1 MPTKKNP
8 LRRPADELA
17 RMLMSVGRGR
27 YSTNQILRDFVEL
40 SALAISNSVDCAQF
54 DAREAQYL
62 ATIKRYDRGEA
73 KLFAEM
79 LGQLIFAL
87 EETDQD
93 IFVPLIAKLEIPLNS
108 RWGQVMTPWSIS
120 SMMARMQLG
129 TKTEIEAMI
138 AERGFITMSDPACG
152 VGNMAIAFAFALR
165 ENGFNFQQVLHAT
178 IQDIDPFMSQC
189 AYVQCSLFGMPAI
202 VTTGDSL
209 RMTESACWFT
219 PIHVTGGW
227 NARLRGDNGVMQIKK
242 FLEVFAEVEQLLASE
257 PAEPKI
263 LDQPVI
269 PLPGEAK
276 IVLPMVPVPSWGP
289 WPLTVLPG
297 SSPPFMSSEPPG

>member
-1 MPTKKNP
+1 MPAKKNP

-17 RMLMSVGRGR
+17 RTILSVGKGR
-27 YSTNQILRDFVEL
+27 YSVNQVLRDFVEL
-40 SALAISNSVDCAQF
+40 SALAISNSVDRAQF
-54 DAREAQYL
+54 AVREAQYL
-62 ATIKRYDRGEA
+62 ATIRRYEHGEA

-79 LGQLIFAL
+79 LGQLILAL
-87 EETDQD
+87 EHTEEDV
-93 IFVPLIAKLEIPLNS
+93 FVPLIIKLEIPLNS

-138 AERGFITMSDPACG
+138 AERGFVTMSDPACG

-189 AYVQCSLFGMPAI
+189 AYVQCSLFGMAAI

-209 RMTESACWFT
+209 RMTESARWFT
-219 PIHVTGGW
+219 PFHVTGGW
-227 NARLRGDNGVMQIKK
+227 SMRLRGDDFAPIKK
-242 FLEVFAEVEQLLASE
+242 LPDAAAELDRLACE
-257 PAEPKI
+257 PEIEPEI
-263 LDQPVI
+263 LDQPI
-269 PLPGEAK
+269 TPLPEEAK
-276 IVLPMVPVPSWGP
+276 ITPPMIPVTNWGP
-289 WPLTVLPG
+289 WPLTVAPG
-297 SSPPFMSSEPPG
+297 SSPPFLSPEPPG